1 MPIIT
6 TSEPGLTP
14 PSRRLES
21 HNWPTISAVLRLRLK
36 PCLPVEQNAQSSTQ
50 PAWLEMHSVPR
61 LVSGMN
67 TASTAF
73 ASSTL
78 RSHLRS
84 EEHTSELQSHSD
96 LVCRLLLEKKKIA
109 IMTAHYLIYYELFYL
124 NKPPV
129 VCGDMTRIPLVGTL
143 CPTPH
148 HGVF

>member
-6 TSEPGLTP
+6 TLDTGRSPS
-14 PSRRLES
+14 SRRLAS
-21 HNWPTISAVLRLRLK
+21 HNWPTISAALRLRLK

-78 RSHLRS
+78 RSHLRVPS
-84 EEHTSELQSHSD
+84 S
-96 LVCRLLLEKKKIA
+96 A
-109 IMTAHYLIYYELFYL
+109 
-124 NKPPV
+124 V
-129 VCGDMTRIPLVGTL
+129 VS
-143 CPTPH
+143 PTIT
-148 HGVF
+148 GVSIRALAASLSRSGFARSLMRAKSVSPC